1 MLAILINHF
10 WYIGSAPIRRI
21 LTDDLNTITH
31 TPFAIS
37 APEVEVKNDMNM
49 REDAIINSKFLQNST
64 IKINNSKILKMS
76 NDETYD
82 PMEEEDL
89 DVYPLSIKQ
98 DDKKESRLL
107 KIRGTFIFLALLF
120 IGILWIDVWRRNIFG
135 SNSHRFGFFAD
146 KITTFKIPVS
156 KGKHGKCWINIL
168 NILCHFLLNSKFEF
182 LDLKDND
189 FLYL

>member
-1 MLAILINHF
+1 
-10 WYIGSAPIRRI
+10 
-21 LTDDLNTITH
+21 
-31 TPFAIS
+31 
-37 APEVEVKNDMNM
+37 VEVKNDMNM

-120 IGILWIDVWRRNIFG
+120 IGIL
-135 SNSHRFGFFAD
+135 
-146 KITTFKIPVS
+146 
-156 KGKHGKCWINIL
+156 
-168 NILCHFLLNSKFEF
+168 
-182 LDLKDND
+182 
-189 FLYL
+189 